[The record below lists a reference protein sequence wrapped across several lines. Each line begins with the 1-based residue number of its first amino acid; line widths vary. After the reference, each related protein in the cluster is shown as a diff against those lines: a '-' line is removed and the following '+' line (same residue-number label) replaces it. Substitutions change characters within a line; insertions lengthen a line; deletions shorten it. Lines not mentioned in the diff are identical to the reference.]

1 MEMRPYCAGAF
12 LFYGHES
19 SSSCSFY
26 YTSLTYFYMILI
38 TNKQPKRADHYWFIN
53 MESAL

>member
-1 MEMRPYCAGAF
+1 MRPYCAGAF

-26 YTSLTYFYMILI
+26 YTSLTYFLHDSH
-38 TNKQPKRADHYWFIN
+38 NKQA
-53 MESAL
+53 A

>member
-1 MEMRPYCAGAF
+1 MRPYCAGAF

>member
-1 MEMRPYCAGAF
+1 MRPHNTDAF

-26 YTSLTYFYMILI
+26 YTTLTY
-38 TNKQPKRADHYWFIN
+38 
-53 MESAL
+53 